1 MPEKIDSVAVE
12 VHINLN
18 GPLWSSEFNLLFAR
32 NIKFLLSISNPVFTS
47 THPEDPGAWSS
58 GRTSLHTSWCRFNI
72 CSILTLSI
80 PGFRGGA

>member
-32 NIKFLLSISNPVFTS
+32 NKPRLLLLLIQKNLVLGLLGEQVYTRLGVDSIYVVF
-47 THPEDPGAWSS
+47 
-58 GRTSLHTSWCRFNI
+58 
-72 CSILTLSI
+72 
-80 PGFRGGA
+80 